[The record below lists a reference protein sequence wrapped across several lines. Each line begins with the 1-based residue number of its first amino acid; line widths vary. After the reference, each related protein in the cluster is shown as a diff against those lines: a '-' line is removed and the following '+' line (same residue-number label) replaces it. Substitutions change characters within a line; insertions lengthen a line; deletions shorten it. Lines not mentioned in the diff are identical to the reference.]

1 MAIGLYLN
9 NRKKIDLL
17 ISISIPLACFIFP
30 LAKISFFK
38 WPSVSES
45 ATLNMAIFGTSATLL
60 GFVIASA
67 TFLIAHVKS
76 PEFEILRK
84 SKSYPQLIA
93 ISSESMWRLAALMVV
108 SLVMA
113 QSDKAHVNISNMLV
127 IFTCC
132 YAACGLFCLM
142 WMTLAVLKV
151 PARPPQL

>member
-17 ISISIPLACFIFP
+17 FSVLVSLACLFLPFANI
-30 LAKISFFK
+30 AFFK
-38 WPSVSES
+38 WPSISES
-45 ATLNMAIFGTSATLL
+45 ATINMALFGTSATLL

-76 PEFEILRK
+76 PEFEIPRK

-108 SLVMA
+108 SLVVA
-113 QSDKAHVNISNMLV
+113 QSDKAHLNIANTVV

-142 WMTLAVLKV
+142 WMTVAILKV
-151 PARPPQL
+151 PARSLRP